1 MKEFLKTNTITYNLI
16 SFTGFKALIIFSLL
30 LESPK
35 SYDEIIDYFA
45 NHDYI
50 KETISIDTIRV
61 YLNSLK
67 RIGCVI
73 TKTKRCEGSK
83 YVLVSHPF
91 ELTIAPEQIKSISKI
106 YKTISRT
113 IDIDEFE
120 SGEELLNSE
129 KNYDII
135 VLDYLLG
142 STNGLTVAK
151 ELRKRNVLSSIIF
164 LTSYPNFMID
174 AFEVNTFRFL
184 LKPID
189 KSKFFKAIDDYIKI
203 VDANYPITII
213 QNKELKKINSNE
225 ICYIEADGKYSNIHL
240 SDKIM
245 HCSKTLAGV
254 TKLLPAYCFVKT
266 HRAFVVNLHYIKSY
280 SSDTVYLSNGESAF
294 LSKNYQKSFQ
304 TSYMN
309 FLKKNY
315 VRL

>member
-1 MKEFLKTNTITYNLI
+1 MFAALCDDDKYITEEI
-16 SFTGFKALIIFSLL
+16 KKLL
-30 LESPK
+30 LEYAK
-35 SYDEIIDYFA
+35 D
-45 NHDYI
+45 N
-50 KETISIDTIRV
+50 
-61 YLNSLK
+61 
-67 RIGCVI
+67 RI
-73 TKTKRCEGSK
+73 
-83 YVLVSHPF
+83 
-91 ELTIAPEQIKSISKI
+91 
-106 YKTISRT
+106 T

-135 VLDYLLG
+135 VLDYQLG

-254 TKLLPAYCFVKT
+254 TRLLPAYCFVKT

-309 FLKKNY
+309 FLKKIY

>member
-1 MKEFLKTNTITYNLI
+1 MFAALCDDDKYITEEI
-16 SFTGFKALIIFSLL
+16 KKLL
-30 LESPK
+30 LEYAK
-35 SYDEIIDYFA
+35 D
-45 NHDYI
+45 N
-50 KETISIDTIRV
+50 
-61 YLNSLK
+61 
-67 RIGCVI
+67 RI
-73 TKTKRCEGSK
+73 
-83 YVLVSHPF
+83 
-91 ELTIAPEQIKSISKI
+91 
-106 YKTISRT
+106 T

-135 VLDYLLG
+135 VLDYQLG

-304 TSYMN
+304 TSYMI

>member
-1 MKEFLKTNTITYNLI
+1 MFAALCDDDKYITEEI
-16 SFTGFKALIIFSLL
+16 KKLL
-30 LESPK
+30 LEYAK
-35 SYDEIIDYFA
+35 D
-45 NHDYI
+45 N
-50 KETISIDTIRV
+50 
-61 YLNSLK
+61 
-67 RIGCVI
+67 RI
-73 TKTKRCEGSK
+73 
-83 YVLVSHPF
+83 
-91 ELTIAPEQIKSISKI
+91 
-106 YKTISRT
+106 T

-135 VLDYLLG
+135 VLDYQLG

-304 TSYMN
+304 TSHMN

>member
-1 MKEFLKTNTITYNLI
+1 MFAALCDDDKYITEEI
-16 SFTGFKALIIFSLL
+16 KKLL
-30 LESPK
+30 LEYAK
-35 SYDEIIDYFA
+35 D
-45 NHDYI
+45 N
-50 KETISIDTIRV
+50 
-61 YLNSLK
+61 
-67 RIGCVI
+67 RI
-73 TKTKRCEGSK
+73 
-83 YVLVSHPF
+83 
-91 ELTIAPEQIKSISKI
+91 
-106 YKTISRT
+106 T

-135 VLDYLLG
+135 VLDYQLG

-315 VRL
+315 VML

>member
-1 MKEFLKTNTITYNLI
+1 MFAALCDDDKYITEEI
-16 SFTGFKALIIFSLL
+16 KKLL
-30 LESPK
+30 LEYAK
-35 SYDEIIDYFA
+35 D
-45 NHDYI
+45 N
-50 KETISIDTIRV
+50 
-61 YLNSLK
+61 
-67 RIGCVI
+67 RI
-73 TKTKRCEGSK
+73 
-83 YVLVSHPF
+83 
-91 ELTIAPEQIKSISKI
+91 
-106 YKTISRT
+106 T

-135 VLDYLLG
+135 VLDYQLG

-151 ELRKRNVLSSIIF
+151 ELRKRTVLSSIIF

-309 FLKKNY
+309 FLKKIM
-315 VRL
+315 

>member
-1 MKEFLKTNTITYNLI
+1 MFAALCDDDKYITEEI
-16 SFTGFKALIIFSLL
+16 KKLL
-30 LESPK
+30 LEYAK
-35 SYDEIIDYFA
+35 D
-45 NHDYI
+45 N
-50 KETISIDTIRV
+50 
-61 YLNSLK
+61 
-67 RIGCVI
+67 RI
-73 TKTKRCEGSK
+73 
-83 YVLVSHPF
+83 
-91 ELTIAPEQIKSISKI
+91 
-106 YKTISRT
+106 T

-135 VLDYLLG
+135 VLDYQLG

-304 TSYMN
+304 TSYK
-309 FLKKNY
+309 FS
-315 VRL
+315 

>member
-1 MKEFLKTNTITYNLI
+1 VFAALCDDDKYITEEI
-16 SFTGFKALIIFSLL
+16 KKLL
-30 LESPK
+30 LEYAK
-35 SYDEIIDYFA
+35 D
-45 NHDYI
+45 N
-50 KETISIDTIRV
+50 
-61 YLNSLK
+61 
-67 RIGCVI
+67 RI
-73 TKTKRCEGSK
+73 
-83 YVLVSHPF
+83 
-91 ELTIAPEQIKSISKI
+91 
-106 YKTISRT
+106 T

-135 VLDYLLG
+135 VLDYQLG

-309 FLKKNY
+309 FLKKIM
-315 VRL
+315 

>member
-1 MKEFLKTNTITYNLI
+1 MFAALCDDDKYITEEI
-16 SFTGFKALIIFSLL
+16 KKLL
-30 LESPK
+30 LEYAK
-35 SYDEIIDYFA
+35 D
-45 NHDYI
+45 N
-50 KETISIDTIRV
+50 
-61 YLNSLK
+61 
-67 RIGCVI
+67 RI
-73 TKTKRCEGSK
+73 
-83 YVLVSHPF
+83 
-91 ELTIAPEQIKSISKI
+91 
-106 YKTISRT
+106 T

-135 VLDYLLG
+135 VLDYQLG

-266 HRAFVVNLHYIKSY
+266 HRAFVVNLH
-280 SSDTVYLSNGESAF
+280 
-294 LSKNYQKSFQ
+294 
-304 TSYMN
+304 
-309 FLKKNY
+309 
-315 VRL
+315 

>member
-1 MKEFLKTNTITYNLI
+1 MFAALCDDDKYITEEI
-16 SFTGFKALIIFSLL
+16 KKLL
-30 LESPK
+30 LEYAK
-35 SYDEIIDYFA
+35 D
-45 NHDYI
+45 N
-50 KETISIDTIRV
+50 
-61 YLNSLK
+61 
-67 RIGCVI
+67 RI
-73 TKTKRCEGSK
+73 
-83 YVLVSHPF
+83 
-91 ELTIAPEQIKSISKI
+91 
-106 YKTISRT
+106 T

-135 VLDYLLG
+135 VLDYQLG

-304 TSYMN
+304 T
-309 FLKKNY
+309 
-315 VRL
+315 

>member
-1 MKEFLKTNTITYNLI
+1 MFAALCDDDKYITEEI
-16 SFTGFKALIIFSLL
+16 KKLL
-30 LESPK
+30 LEYAK
-35 SYDEIIDYFA
+35 D
-45 NHDYI
+45 N
-50 KETISIDTIRV
+50 
-61 YLNSLK
+61 
-67 RIGCVI
+67 RI
-73 TKTKRCEGSK
+73 
-83 YVLVSHPF
+83 
-91 ELTIAPEQIKSISKI
+91 
-106 YKTISRT
+106 T

-135 VLDYLLG
+135 VLDYQLG

-294 LSKNYQKSFQ
+294 LSKNYQKLFQ